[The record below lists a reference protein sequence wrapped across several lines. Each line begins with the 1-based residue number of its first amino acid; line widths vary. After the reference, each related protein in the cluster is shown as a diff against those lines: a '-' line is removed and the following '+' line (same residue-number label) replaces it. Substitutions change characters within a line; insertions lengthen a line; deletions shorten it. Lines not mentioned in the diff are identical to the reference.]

1 MTLFDPPSLFKS
13 LADDTR
19 ARLALLL
26 ASEGELCV
34 CELVCALEASQPK
47 ISRHLGD
54 LRKTGLL
61 QDRRQGQWV
70 YYRLHDD
77 LPAWVRHV
85 LDVVRSAN
93 QAWMEDGLKRLGRM
107 DDRPIRQPSCC

>member
-1 MTLFDPPSLFKS
+1 MTLIDPPTLFKS

-19 ARLALLL
+19 ARLALLV

-47 ISRHLGD
+47 ISRHLAE
-54 LRKTGLL
+54 LRKSGLL

-70 YYRLHDD
+70 YYRLNDD

-93 QAWMEDGLKRLGRM
+93 HPWIAEGLKRLGRM
-107 DDRPIRQPSCC
+107 DDRPVRQASCC